1 MNLTAKEYCAYIQKA
16 AEAIA
21 SQGDYVTQLDL
32 AIGDGD
38 HWVNINAGFQALC
51 AMRPELETLC
61 ISDCFK
67 KIGMTLMSKMGGSSG
82 VLYGSGYLAAA
93 KAISGKSCITL
104 DELFCA
110 MSAMRSSMMQRGN
123 AQPGMK
129 TMLDSLDPAIPTY
142 EREKNARQSQAEL
155 LAKVQQAALQGAQAT
170 KNMPAVKGRAS
181 YRIDQGVG
189 YIDPGAVTMSIQIQ
203 ALCEYLTTLQ

>member
-1 MNLTAKEYCAYIQKA
+1 
-16 AEAIA
+16 
-21 SQGDYVTQLDL
+21 
-32 AIGDGD
+32 
-38 HWVNINAGFQALC
+38 
-51 AMRPELETLC
+51 
-61 ISDCFK
+61 
-67 KIGMTLMSKMGGSSG
+67 
-82 VLYGSGYLAAA
+82 
-93 KAISGKSCITL
+93 
-104 DELFCA
+104 
-110 MSAMRSSMMQRGN
+110 MRSSMMQRGN

-129 TMLDSLDPAIPTY
+129 TMLDSLDPAITAY